1 MSNNPDKRKEKDL
14 PPEGD
19 APLDHDLGTRSLRSK
34 KDTIPGPTLKDR
46 IKKITGELDAKTA
59 EQAAQEAEKIAPAK
73 TPPQAPPPA
82 DKQPSQQQPAAKQP
96 PPPQQPAPEK
106 PAEGPPSAIAGT
118 QQSLTLRM
126 SQIVKELPEA
136 VMPYEVPA
144 PPETPT
150 AQPPDRPVQPAAE
163 RKKKTGELKPL
174 PKAEVQE
181 KADTSAAEDIQPWQI
196 MFQLMDA
203 TAKVL
208 GTEVHR
214 AMVVG
219 RTDPT
224 ATNVQVDLDLAD
236 YEGAEHG
243 VSRQHAIL
251 LPSAEGLWIVDLD
264 STNGT
269 WINGLYLQPG
279 MKYRLRTSDRV
290 EFGTLEL
297 MIRVIGEVPLMP
309 PDRSSPSATSIS
321 RRKPPKHG

>member
-1 MSNNPDKRKEKDL
+1 VSNNPDKRKEKDL

-19 APLDHDLGTRSLRSK
+19 APLDHDSGTRSLRPK
-34 KDTIPGPTLKDR
+34 KESIPGPTLKDR
-46 IKKITGELDAKTA
+46 IKKITGELDAKSA
-59 EQAAQEAEKIAPAK
+59 EQPQPDQAAPETEKAAPAK
-73 TPPQAPPPA
+73 TSQEGPKRVPQPASKQPTAKQAP
-82 DKQPSQQQPAAKQP
+82 QP
-96 PPPQQPAPEK
+96 PAPEK
-106 PAEGPPSAIAGT
+106 PASEKPVPEAPSAGT
-118 QQSLTLRM
+118 QQSLTLRV
-126 SQIVKELPEA
+126 SQMVKELPEA
-136 VMPYEVPA
+136 VMPDEVPT
-144 PPETPT
+144 PPET
-150 AQPPDRPVQPAAE
+150 QPDKPVQPAAE

-174 PKAEVQE
+174 PKSETQE
-181 KADTSAAEDIQPWQI
+181 KAAVEDIQPWQI

-203 TAKVL
+203 TAKVV

-219 RTDPT
+219 RMDPT
-224 ATNVQVDLDLAD
+224 ATNVQVDLDLAP
-236 YEGAEHG
+236 YKGAEHG

-251 LPSAEGLWIVDLD
+251 LPSSEGLWIVDLD

-297 MIRVIGEVPLMP
+297 LVRVIGEVPLTP

-321 RRKPPKHG
+321 RRKPPKHS